1 MLRKLKW
8 QIPGEPLAARCNW
21 CQGSIPGRGLA
32 VERHWRRRWA
42 SCWNQRCENRRV
54 PDLMNVVDGVKAFG
68 FISWNCMT
76 VWRAAWRHIAGT
88 CRRTTNR
95 GVLFVIAGLKQ
106 WRTEKGGLG
115 CSNPPPRN
123 SEDIGGVLDRMSKK
137 NRRLDFHLQFTVF
150 SYGCNLLNKGF
161 F

>member
-115 CSNPPPRN
+115 CSGCSNPPPPKFWRYRW
-123 SEDIGGVLDRMSKK
+123 SPRLHEQEEPASRFPFVVHCVLIQ
-137 NRRLDFHLQFTVF
+137 L
-150 SYGCNLLNKGF
+150 
-161 F
+161 